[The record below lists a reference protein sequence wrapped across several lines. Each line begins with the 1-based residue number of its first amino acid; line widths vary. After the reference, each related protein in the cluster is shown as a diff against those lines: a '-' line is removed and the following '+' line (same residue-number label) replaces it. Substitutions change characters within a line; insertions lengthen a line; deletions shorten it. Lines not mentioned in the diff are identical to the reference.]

1 MNSTNRYAGQRA
13 GTSSRTKCGIRGSG
27 WILLAIALLLMLP
40 SRKAFAQYDLGSLVG
55 TIHDSSGATVPNVT
69 VTVTNDATGIAT
81 VVKTDQS
88 GDYEVPSLRVG
99 VYTISA
105 SASGFAIAEAKS
117 ISVSV
122 GARLRIDL
130 VLKVGTAQ
138 ATTVEVSDVA
148 LQLQTES
155 SQRDQTITNYQ
166 TQSLPLVS
174 RNYSDLVNY
183 VVGAHGAPADA
194 TVTSVTSFTRAGSFN
209 VNGQRSMFNDY
220 MIDGMDN
227 NSYNESNQGFDNQ
240 IIQPP
245 PDSVANFE
253 VITNNESAEYGRSS
267 GATVNVATKSGT
279 NQFHTTLYEFI
290 RNTDLNAFG
299 YIKPLTYNAAGN
311 PYPFFKPVF
320 DRNQF
325 GANFGGPI
333 IKNRFFWF
341 LDYEGFRQTLTPTV
355 VDTVPTLD
363 ELSGVLAVPVQD
375 PWNPKTTAIPAQS
388 YVPALAA
395 VTGINTSGLT
405 AWPSQAIQDLDPT
418 AITIAKLYMQAL
430 PAKCQVT
437 SAGTSSGVATNNCP
451 LNAPFTDHADKG
463 DLRLDFQQSQN
474 TSWFL
479 KVSDRKETG
488 KNYNLLPE
496 PIDMQTNG
504 HILIHDEQ
512 VALGYNH
519 AFSANKFLDARLA
532 ISSTR
537 AGKWTFAVGST
548 SFPAG
553 TIPGLPT
560 IAGVSGG
567 LPSIAISGGFSSFGR
582 QSTNPQ
588 WQNPS
593 LVDPKLNFSWVHGRH
608 SLKFGYEWEK
618 VWQEIQDSNPL
629 YGSFT
634 YGSGYSVCTSAA
646 SGGSGCSGTSKVGD
660 TYWADFLFGTSSAY
674 SLATYYITHVY
685 QEMDSAYAQD
695 DWKVSSKLTLN
706 VGLRWEYGS
715 PWWERDNFISNFNPN
730 TGTMWTLEPGYT
742 TASSPMCGSV
752 PCIAPYSGSGVFG
765 KSLVNPNLSDWAPR
779 FGFAA
784 AVTPSIVVR
793 GGYGTAFIHY
803 WRAGSGNNI
812 AINAP
817 FSLYTVVSNPSS
829 ATTPGFVRLENGFP
843 TGLATT
849 FSAGTDD
856 IDSIPPSTKDGYA
869 ESWFLDAQKSLGKNT
884 KVDIAYVGN
893 HGVHLQGFIN
903 ANQKNP
909 ALPLTTTG
917 EFPGIPAG
925 QWQRP
930 YMSWGGYLLNNS
942 TTYPTFS
949 NGDITQALSE
959 FHSTYN
965 ALQARYEQRY
975 TGGLTLLNSFTWSH
989 ALDNASSTLEA
1000 NTPCPQNGYNIQGDY
1015 GQSDYNLPI
1024 TNVTTLVYELPVGQG
1039 KRFLNTSGV
1048 VNEVLGGWQISAVN
1062 TMDAGTPF
1070 NLTYNPSSA
1079 NAVSPEL
1086 TQNWRGENLYR
1097 PNLVSG
1103 VPYLERVPALTGF
1116 TSGAP
1121 SGKPNGYVQYVNPAA
1136 IAFPSTYT
1144 TGSALLT
1151 GGTIS
1156 SPFGNLPKNFGRTPA
1171 YYETDLDLNKRF
1183 NTPVERIKI
1192 EFRSEFYNI
1201 FNHTNLYLPGG
1212 SGGGTASGTNNNLP
1226 NTVSALGGG
1235 QITGTFEPRI
1245 IQFGLKVTY

>member
-1 MNSTNRYAGQRA
+1 M
-13 GTSSRTKCGIRGSG
+13 
-27 WILLAIALLLMLP
+27 ALLLMLP
-40 SRKAFAQYDLGSLVG
+40 SRVAFAQYDLGGLVG
-55 TIHDSSGATVPNVT
+55 TVHDPSGAAVPNVT
-69 VTVTNDATGIAT
+69 VTVVNDATGIAV
-81 VVKTDQS
+81 VVKTDQT

-105 SASGFAIAEAKS
+105 SASGFSIAEAKS
-117 ISVSV
+117 ITVSV
-122 GARLRIDL
+122 GARVRIDL

-166 TQSLPLVS
+166 TESLPLVS
-174 RNYSDLVNY
+174 RTYSDLVNY
-183 VVGAHGAPADA
+183 VVGAHQAPADA
-194 TVTSVTSFTRAGSFN
+194 TTTAVTSFTRAGSFN

-227 NSYNESNQGFDNQ
+227 NSYGESNQGFDNQ

-245 PDSVANFE
+245 PDSVAQFE

-267 GATVNVATKSGT
+267 GATVNVASKSGT
-279 NQFHTTLYEFI
+279 NQFHATLYEFI

-299 YIKPLTYNAAGN
+299 YIKPITYNAVTGLQ
-311 PYPFFKPVF
+311 YPFFKPVF

-333 IKNRFFWF
+333 ISNRFFWF
-341 LDYEGFRQTLTPTV
+341 VDYEGFRQTLTPTV

-363 ELSGVLAVPVQD
+363 ELSGVVAVPVQD
-375 PWNPKTTAIPAQS
+375 PWSPTNSIAAKTQ

-395 VTGINTSGLT
+395 VTGINTAGMT
-405 AWPSQAIQDLDPT
+405 PWPNQAIADLDPT
-418 AITIAKLYMQAL
+418 AITIAKLYMAAL
-430 PAKCQVT
+430 PGKCQVL
-437 SAGTSSGVATNNCP
+437 SGTSSGVATNDCP

-463 DLRLDFQQSQN
+463 DLRFDFQQNAN

-479 KVSDRKETG
+479 KVSDRKEIG
-488 KNYNLLPE
+488 HNYNLLPE

-504 HILIHDEQ
+504 DILIHDEQ
-512 VALGYNH
+512 IAAGYNH

-532 ISSTR
+532 LSETK
-537 AGKWTFAVGST
+537 AGKWTYAIGST
-548 SFPAG
+548 AFPAG
-553 TIPGLPT
+553 SIPGLPT

-567 LPSIAISGGFSSFGR
+567 LPSIAISGGFTSFGR

-593 LVDPKLNFSWVHGRH
+593 LVDPKLNFSWVHGKH

-618 VWQEIQDSNPL
+618 VWQEIEDSNPL

-634 YGSGYSVCTSAA
+634 YGGGDSVCTSTTATPA
-646 SGGSGCSGTSKVGD
+646 GSGCSGTSKVGD

-674 SLATYYITHVY
+674 SLSTYFITHVY
-685 QEMDSAYAQD
+685 QSMDSAYAQD
-695 DWKVSSKLTLN
+695 DWKVSQKLTLN
-706 VGLRWEYGS
+706 LGLRWEYGS
-715 PWWERDNFISNFNPN
+715 PWWERNNYVSNFNPG
-730 TGTMWTLEPGYT
+730 TGTMQTLTPGFTAT
-742 TASSPMCGSV
+742 TAGGPTNNGMCGTV
-752 PCIAPYSGSGVFG
+752 ACIAPYSGSGVFG
-765 KSLVNPNLSDWAPR
+765 KSLVNPNLNDWSPR

-817 FSLYTVVSNPSS
+817 FALYSVVSNP
-829 ATTPGFVRLENGFP
+829 AVGTTNGFVRLSQGFP
-843 TGLATT
+843 AGLATT
-849 FSAGTDD
+849 FSPGTDD
-856 IDSIPPSTKDGYA
+856 IDSIPTNTKDGYA
-869 ESWFLDAQKSLGKNT
+869 ESWFLDIQKGLGKNT
-884 KVDIAYVGN
+884 KIDLAYVGN

-909 ALPLTTTG
+909 NLPLLTANQL
-917 EFPGIPAG
+917 FPGSPAG
-925 QWQRP
+925 WQRP
-930 YMSWGGYLLNNS
+930 YMNWGGYLLNNQ

-949 NGDITQALSE
+949 NGDITEALSE
-959 FHSTYN
+959 FHSSYN
-965 ALQARYEQRY
+965 ALQARYEQRA

-1000 NTPCPQNGYNIQGDY
+1000 NTPCPQNGDNIEADY

-1024 TNVTTLVYELPVGQG
+1024 TNVTTLIYELPFGQG
-1039 KRFLNTSGV
+1039 RRWLNGANPAT
-1048 VNEVLGGWQISAVN
+1048 NAILGGWQISAVN

-1070 NLTYNPSSA
+1070 NLTYNPASA
-1079 NAVSPEL
+1079 NAVSPQL

-1097 PNLVSG
+1097 PNLVPG
-1103 VPYLERVPALTGF
+1103 VPYTERVPALASF
-1116 TSGAP
+1116 TAGAP
-1121 SGKPNGYVQYVNPAA
+1121 SGNPNGYVQYVNPAA
-1136 IAFPSTYT
+1136 IEFPATYT

-1171 YYETDLDLNKRF
+1171 FYETDLDFNKKF
-1183 NTPVERIKI
+1183 NTPIERVKI
-1192 EFRSEFYNI
+1192 EFRSELYNI

-1212 SGGGTASGTNNNLP
+1212 SGGGTASGTDSNAQ

-1245 IQFGLKVTY
+1245 VQFGLKVTY

>member
-1 MNSTNRYAGQRA
+1 MHSRIRSVGHQAG
-13 GTSSRTKCGIRGSG
+13 KRGFA
-27 WILLAIALLLMLP
+27 WIFLAIALLLTLP
-40 SRKAFAQYDLGSLVG
+40 SRTAFAQYDLGSLVG
-55 TIHDSSGATVPNVT
+55 TIRDSSGAAVPNVP
-69 VTVTNDATGIAT
+69 VTVRNEATGIST

-88 GDYEVPSLRVG
+88 GDYEVPELRVG

-105 SASGFAIAEAKS
+105 SASGFATAEAKS
-117 ISVSV
+117 ITISV
-122 GARLRIDL
+122 GARVRIDL
-130 VLKVGTAQ
+130 SLKVGTAQ

-155 SQRDQTITNYQ
+155 SQRDQVISNYQ

-194 TVTSVTSFTRAGSFN
+194 TTTAVTSLTRAGSFN

-227 NSYNESNQGFDNQ
+227 NAYGESNQGFDNQ

-299 YIKPLTYNAAGN
+299 YIKPVAVNAVTGAQ
-311 PYPFFKPVF
+311 YPFFKPVF
-320 DRNQF
+320 NRNQF

-333 IKNRFFWF
+333 ISNRFFWF
-341 LDYEGFRQTLTPTV
+341 VDYEGFRQTLTPTV
-355 VDTVPTLD
+355 VDTVPTTN
-363 ELSGVLAVPVQD
+363 ELSGNLAVAVQD
-375 PWNPKTTAIPAQS
+375 PWSPGTSIPAGTPYAS
-388 YVPALAA
+388 
-395 VTGINTSGLT
+395 
-405 AWPSQAIQDLDPT
+405 WPTQAKADADPT
-418 AITIAKLYMQAL
+418 ALKIASLYTGAL
-430 PAKCQVT
+430 PGKCTVT
-437 SAGTSSGVATNNCP
+437 SGTSSGVATNDCP

-463 DLRLDFQQSQN
+463 DLRLDFQQNANS
-474 TSWFL
+474 SWFL
-479 KVSDRKETG
+479 KVSDRKEIG

-512 VALGYNH
+512 IAAGYNH

-532 ISSTR
+532 LSETK
-537 AGKWTFAVGST
+537 AGKWTFAIGST
-548 SFPAG
+548 TFPAG

-560 IAGVSGG
+560 IGGVSGG
-567 LPSIAISGGFSSFGR
+567 LPSIAISGGFTSFGR

-593 LVDPKLNFSWVHGRH
+593 LVDPKLNFSWVKGHH

-634 YGSGYSVCTSAA
+634 YGGGYSACTSLLV
-646 SGGSGCSGTSKVGD
+646 GGSGCSGTSKVAD
-660 TYWADFLFGTSSAY
+660 TYWADFLFGASSAY
-674 SLATYYITHVY
+674 SLSTYFITHVY
-685 QEMDSAYAQD
+685 QQMDSAYAQD
-695 DWKVSSKLTLN
+695 DWKVSSKITLN
-706 VGLRWEYGS
+706 VGVRWEYGS
-715 PWWERDNFISNFNPN
+715 PWWERDNFVSNFNTA
-730 TGTMWTLEPGYT
+730 TGTLQTLTPGWT
-742 TASSPMCGSV
+742 TAMSPLCGSV
-752 PCIAPYSGSGVFG
+752 ACIQPYSGSGVFG
-765 KSLVNPNLSDWAPR
+765 KSLVHPNKNDWSPR

-784 AVTPSIVVR
+784 ALTPSIVLR

-817 FSLYTVVSNPSS
+817 FALYSVVSNPSNS
-829 ATTPGFVRLENGFP
+829 GAGSCGQASCTLPLGSVPGFYRLAQGFP
-843 TGLATT
+843 TGLATV
-849 FSAGTDD
+849 FSAGTDNV
-856 IDSIPPSTKDGYA
+856 DSIPPNTKDGYA
-869 ESWFLDAQKSLGKNT
+869 ESWFLDVQKGLGKNT
-884 KVDIAYVGN
+884 KVDLAYVGN

-909 ALPLTTTG
+909 ALPLTTAG
-917 EFPGIPAG
+917 QYPGIPAG
-925 QWQRP
+925 QFQRP
-930 YMSWGGYLLNNS
+930 YMNWGGYLLNNP
-942 TTYPTFS
+942 TTYPTFL

-959 FHSTYN
+959 FHSSYN

-989 ALDNASSTLEA
+989 AMDNASSTLEA

-1024 TNVTTLVYELPVGQG
+1024 TNVTTLVYELPFGQG
-1039 KRFLNTSGV
+1039 RRWLTGANPVT
-1048 VNEVLGGWQISAVN
+1048 NAIIGGWQISGVN

-1070 NLTYNPSSA
+1070 NIQYSPASA
-1079 NAVSPEL
+1079 NAVSPQL
-1086 TQNWRGENLYR
+1086 TQNWRGFAAYR
-1097 PNLVSG
+1097 PNLVPG
-1103 VPYLERVPALTGF
+1103 
-1116 TSGAP
+1116 TSYINKVKLA
-1121 SGKPNGYVQYVNPAA
+1121 NGSVQYVNPAA
-1136 IAFPSTYT
+1136 LTIPSTYT
-1144 TGSALLT
+1144 TGSALLA

-1171 YYETDLDLNKRF
+1171 YYQTDLDFNKKF
-1183 NTPVERIKI
+1183 NTPIERVKI
-1192 EFRSEFYNI
+1192 EFRSELYNI

-1212 SGGGTASGTNNNLP
+1212 SGGGTVSGTDNN
-1226 NTVSALGGG
+1226 TSAPTSLGGG
-1235 QITGTFEPRI
+1235 TITGTFIPRI
-1245 IQFGLKVTY
+1245 VQFGLKVTY

>member
-1 MNSTNRYAGQRA
+1 M
-13 GTSSRTKCGIRGSG
+13 
-27 WILLAIALLLMLP
+27 ALLLTLA
-40 SRKAFAQYDLGSLVG
+40 SRMALAQYDDGSLVG
-55 TIHDSSGATVPNVT
+55 TIRDASSAAIPNVT
-69 VTVTNDATGIAT
+69 VTIVNAATGVAT
-81 VVKTDQS
+81 VVKTNEQ
-88 GDYEVPSLRVG
+88 GDYEVPALRVG
-99 VYTISA
+99 VYNISA
-105 SASGFAIAEAKS
+105 SAPGFAIAEANQ
-117 ISVSV
+117 ITISV
-122 GARLRIDL
+122 GARERIDL
-130 VLKVGTAQ
+130 TLKVGTAQ

-174 RNYSDLVNY
+174 RNYSDLVDY

-194 TVTSVTSFTRAGSFN
+194 TTTAVTSFTRAGSFN

-220 MIDGMDN
+220 LIDGMDN
-227 NSYNESNQGFDNQ
+227 NSYGESNQGFDNQ

-245 PDSVANFE
+245 PDSVAQFE

-267 GATVNVATKSGT
+267 GATVNVASKSGT

-299 YIKPLTYNAAGN
+299 YIKPISTNAVTGAV
-311 PYPFFKPVF
+311 YPFFKPLF
-320 DRNQF
+320 NRNQF

-355 VDTVPTLD
+355 IDTVPTTN
-363 ELSGVLAVPVQD
+363 ELNGDLAVAVQD
-375 PWNPKTTAIPAQS
+375 PWSPGTYIPAGTPYS
-388 YVPALAA
+388 
-395 VTGINTSGLT
+395 S
-405 AWPSQAIQDLDPT
+405 WPTQAKADADPT
-418 AITIAKLYMQAL
+418 ALLIAKLYLGAL
-430 PAKCQVT
+430 PGKCTVT
-437 SAGTSSGVATNNCP
+437 SGTSSGVATNDCP

-463 DLRLDFQQSQN
+463 DLRLDFQQTAN

-479 KVSDRKETG
+479 KVSDRKEVG
-488 KNYNLLPE
+488 KNFNLLPE
-496 PIDMQTNG
+496 PIDLQTNG

-512 VALGYNH
+512 VALGFNH
-519 AFSANKFLDARLA
+519 TISANQFLDARLA
-532 ISSTR
+532 LSGTS
-537 AGKWTFAVGST
+537 AGKWTFAVGNT

-560 IAGVSGG
+560 IANVSGG

-593 LVDPKLNFSWVHGRH
+593 LLDPKVNYSLIKGRH

-618 VWQEIQDSNPL
+618 VWQEIEDSNPL
-629 YGSFT
+629 YGSFA
-634 YGSGYSVCTSAA
+634 YGGGYSACPTSAGA
-646 SGGSGCSGTSKVGD
+646 ACTGTSKVGD

-674 SLATYYITHVY
+674 SLATYFITHVY
-685 QEMDSAYAQD
+685 QQMDSAYAQD
-695 DWKVSSKLTLN
+695 DWKVAQNVTLN
-706 VGLRWEYGS
+706 IGLRWEYGS
-715 PWWERDNFISNFNPN
+715 PWWERGNHISNFNPA
-730 TGTMWTLEPGYT
+730 TGTMWTLMPGYT
-742 TASSPMCGSV
+742 TAQSPLCGTA
-752 PCIAPYSGSGVFG
+752 PCIAPFSGGGVFG
-765 KSLVNPNLSDWAPR
+765 KSLVNPNRNDWAPR
-779 FGFAA
+779 IGFAVA
-784 AVTPSIVVR
+784 ATPTLAIR
-793 GGYGTAFIHY
+793 GGYGPAFIHY

-817 FSLYTVVSNPSS
+817 FALYTVVSNPSTVG
-829 ATTPGFVRLENGFP
+829 TTNGFVRLSQGFP
-843 TGLATT
+843 SNSSGGNLANT

-856 IDSIPPSTKDGYA
+856 IDSIPPNTKDGYA
-869 ESWFLDAQKSLGKNT
+869 ESWFLDVQKQLAKNILID
-884 KVDIAYVGN
+884 VAYVGN

-909 ALPLTTTG
+909 ALPLTTAG
-917 EFPGIPAG
+917 QFPGIPAG

-942 TTYPTFS
+942 TLYPTFL

-959 FHSTYN
+959 FHSSYN
-965 ALQARYEQRY
+965 ALQARYQQQY

-1000 NTPCPQNGYNIQGDY
+1000 NTPCPQNGYNIGADY
-1015 GQSDYNLPI
+1015 GQSDYNMPI
-1024 TNVTTLVYELPVGQG
+1024 TNVTTLVYDLPFGEG
-1039 KRFLNTSGV
+1039 RRFLNNANGV
-1048 VNEVLGGWQISAVN
+1048 TNAVLGGWQISGVN

-1070 NLTYNPSSA
+1070 NITYSPATA

-1097 PNLVSG
+1097 PNLVTG
-1103 VPYLERVPALTGF
+1103 VPYIQKTKL
-1116 TSGAP
+1116 S
-1121 SGKPNGYVQYVNPAA
+1121 NGSVQYINAA
-1136 IAFPSTYT
+1136 SLTIPSTYT

-1156 SPFGNLPKNFGRTPA
+1156 SPFGSLPKNFGRTPA
-1171 YYETDLDLNKRF
+1171 FYETDLDFNKHF
-1183 NTPVERIKI
+1183 NTPIERVKI

-1212 SGGGTASGTNNNLP
+1212 SGGGTVSGTDNNS
-1226 NTVSALGGG
+1226 SAPTSLGGG
-1235 QITGTFEPRI
+1235 TITGTWEPRI